1 MEQAGTKVGFSD
13 PLIFIELVSD
23 HKLSYDRDN
32 RVITSKSS
40 YRRCCLPPKTFGL
53 RECKLASMNKLYAG
67 NS

>member
-13 PLIFIELVSD
+13 PLILIEIVSD

-40 YRRCCLPPKTFGL
+40 YRRCCLPP
-53 RECKLASMNKLYAG
+53 RCWIIVS
-67 NS
+67 